1 MRLKTALLA
10 WTVLLAAAAC
20 SSSNPPAVS
29 QTPDAG
35 QPDAGQPDAGADAGP
50 ADPVKTDSNAL
61 IDEGRQ
67 TFRFDTFGDEAFWT
81 DTIHLNQAIQ
91 TVPPTT
97 ALAVGLK
104 VDVDALPARL
114 QAQLKAGAVDLNAPA
129 TTVALIGLNA
139 VVGVKG
145 TVDASNNITSLG
157 ITCALCHSTVDD
169 SFAAGIGHRLDGWA
183 NRDLNVGQ
191 IIDLAPD
198 LTVVQTL
205 LGVDRPTL
213 DTVLKSW
220 GPGKFDAEVFL
231 DGKATNGGADA
242 AVLIPP
248 AFGLLGVNM
257 HTWTGWGSITYWNAF
272 VAVLEMHGKGNF
284 FDTRFDTTVDGAG
297 APTFP
302 VAKAN
307 GLSHVQVPLAD
318 DQVTAKLG
326 ALQFYQLAIKAPT
339 PPAGSFDA
347 AAAARGKDVF
357 NGPGKCAS
365 CHVPPLFTEPGW
377 NMHDPAD
384 VGLPA
389 GEFQAQ
395 WAPDKKFRTSPLKG
409 LFSHSKGGFYH
420 DGRFADLPAVVTHYN
435 DTQGLGLT
443 AGQQTDLVEYL
454 KSL

>member
-1 MRLKTALLA
+1 MRLKTASLA

-20 SSSNPPAVS
+20 SGSNPPPVS
-29 QTPDAG
+29 QLPPDAG
-35 QPDAGQPDAGADAGP
+35 QPDAGQPDAGQPDAGP
-50 ADPVKTDSNAL
+50 PDPVKTDSNNM

-81 DTIHLNQAIQ
+81 GSLKLNQAIQ

-104 VDVDALPARL
+104 VDVDALPASL
-114 QAQLKAGAVDLNAPA
+114 QAQIKAGAVDLNAPA

-157 ITCALCHSTVDD
+157 VTCALCHSTVDN
-169 SFAAGIGHRLDGWA
+169 SFSAGIGHRLDGWA
-183 NRDLNVGQ
+183 NRDLDVGT

-205 LGVDRPTL
+205 LGVTRAQL
-213 DTVLKSW
+213 DSVLKSW

-272 VAVLEMHGKGNF
+272 VATLEMHGKGNF
-284 FDTRFDTTVDGAG
+284 FDTRLDNSAQ
-297 APTFP
+297 FP
-302 VAKAN
+302 VAADPAN
-307 GLSHVQVPLAD
+307 HFGHVQVPLAD
-318 DQVTAKLG
+318 DQVTSKLA

-347 AAAARGKDVF
+347 AAATRGKDVF

-395 WAPDKKFRTSPLKG
+395 RAPDKKFRTSPLKG

-420 DGRFADLPAVVTHYN
+420 DGRFADLPAVVAHYN
-435 DTQGLGLT
+435 SAQGLGLT